1 LISIELI
8 EAIKKIDD
16 MNEHAL
22 PEETENQ
29 TISIEVPIINFPS
42 KLNDKFNKEI
52 SCTQIFYFVFIYRK
66 LNLF

>member
-1 LISIELI
+1 
-8 EAIKKIDD
+8 

-52 SCTQIFYFVFIYRK
+52 SCRQIFYFVFIYRK